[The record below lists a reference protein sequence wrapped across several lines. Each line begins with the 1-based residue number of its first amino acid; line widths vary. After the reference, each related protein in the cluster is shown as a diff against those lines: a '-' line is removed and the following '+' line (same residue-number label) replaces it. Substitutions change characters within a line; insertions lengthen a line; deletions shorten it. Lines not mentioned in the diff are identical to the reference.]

1 MEALPMVKPRSIE
14 EALRYLREQ
23 AGEGVVF
30 AGGTDLMPDL
40 RKGRKKAA
48 LLVDVRSIPELM
60 RIEISETQVV
70 IGAGVTF
77 FEIASHPFIQERVPA
92 LAEAARSVG
101 AWPLQ
106 TMATWGGNLVQA
118 MPAADGAIIAL
129 ALEAQARLVNLTGEV
144 WKEVSELFRGPGK
157 SAIDPSAEFITA
169 LRFPLPQGQWGT
181 AWQRLGRRPAL
192 TLPIL
197 NCAVKLEMDAE
208 QVGKAV
214 IALGPVAPTPYRCR
228 QAEGFLVG
236 KFLDGEIMQE
246 AAEIARGESQP
257 RGNVLRASAEYRKAV
272 IPVLVRRA
280 LHQAW
285 ERAVLSKDKRNYPF
299 TNHEEKE
306 NYP

>member
-1 MEALPMVKPRSIE
+1 MEALPVVKPRSIE
-14 EALRYLREQ
+14 EALSYLRKE
-23 AGEGVVF
+23 AGKGVVF

-40 RKGRKKAA
+40 RKGKKKAA
-48 LLVDVRSIPELM
+48 LLVDVRNIPELK
-60 RIEISETQVV
+60 RIEIGETQVE

-77 FEIASHPFIQERVPA
+77 FEIANHPFIQERVPA

-129 ALEAQARLVNLTGEV
+129 ALEAQARVVNLTGEA

-157 SAIDPSAEFITA
+157 SAIDPSAELITA
-169 LRFPLPQGQWGT
+169 LRFCLPQGQWGT

-197 NCAVKLEMDAE
+197 NCAVKLEL
-208 QVGKAV
+208 VGEKVDKAV

-236 KFLDGEIMQE
+236 KILDEGIIRE

-285 ERAVLSKDKRNYPF
+285 KRAISSEEKHDNLF

-306 NYP
+306 NHP